1 MKVGM
6 KLGFLADKN
15 SKIAKDAAKE
25 IENTYGAYNLE
36 TASESQLSQIGCIV
50 TIGGDGVMLH
60 ALHKFMHL
68 NLPFYGMNKGSLGFL
83 LNQYKRDNL
92 LDRIRRARTSI
103 IHPLQMN
110 AINQQGELKQEIA
123 FNEISLL
130 RDTIQSAKIQIY
142 IDDSLMLEELV
153 ADGILVSTPAG
164 STAYNFAVHGP
175 ILPIGCNLLALT
187 PISPFRPRR
196 WKGALI
202 PYDRKIE
209 LKILD
214 FAKRPVNAVADFKDH
229 DNIVS
234 VTVRERTDI
243 NIKLLFDSND
253 TFNQK
258 VVREQFAS

>member
-1 MKVGM
+1 M

-15 SKIAKDAAKE
+15 SALAKDAIKE
-25 IENTYGAYNLE
+25 IESKYGAYNLDK
-36 TASESQLSQIGCIV
+36 ASDAEQKEVGCII
-50 TIGGDGVMLH
+50 TLGGDGIMLH

-68 NLPFYGMNKGSLGFL
+68 NCPFYGMNRGSLGFL
-83 LNQYKRDNL
+83 LNQYSLDNL
-92 LDRIRRARTSI
+92 MGRIKRARTSI

-110 AINQQGELKQEIA
+110 VVDSNQKLHQEIA
-123 FNEISLL
+123 FNEVYLL
-130 RDTIQSAKIQIY
+130 RGTSQSTKIEIY
-142 IDDSLMLEELV
+142 IDDSLMLDELV
-153 ADGILVSTPAG
+153 ADGVLVSTPAG

-202 PYDRKIE
+202 PYNRKIDF
-209 LKILD
+209 KIVEPK
-214 FAKRPVNAVADFKDH
+214 KRPVNAVADFKEH
-229 DNIVS
+229 QNVISIS
-234 VTVRERTDI
+234 VIERTDI
-243 NIKLLFDSND
+243 NIKLLFDSDD

>member
-1 MKVGM
+1 MKI
-6 KLGFLADKN
+6 GFLADNN
-15 SKIAKDAAKE
+15 SKLAQSAAKE
-25 IENTYGAYNLE
+25 IEKVYGAYNLE
-36 TASESQLSQIGCIV
+36 KVSDSQQKEIGCIV

-60 ALHKFMHL
+60 ALHQFMHL
-68 NLPFYGMNKGSLGFL
+68 NLPFFGMNKGSLGFL
-83 LNQYKRDNL
+83 LNQYSSENL
-92 LDRIRRARTSI
+92 MERIRLARTSI

-110 AINQQGELKQEIA
+110 AIDMNGVLHEEIA
-123 FNEISLL
+123 FNEVYLL
-130 RDTIQSAKIQIY
+130 RDTNQSAKLEIY

-153 ADGILVSTPAG
+153 ADGVLVSTPAG

-202 PYDRKIE
+202 PYNRKIE
-209 LKILD
+209 FKVLEPQ
-214 FAKRPVNAVADFKDH
+214 KRRLTAVADFKDH
-229 DNIVS
+229 GNIKS
-234 VTVRERTDI
+234 VIVRERTDI